1 MSEALLTAGAP
12 MTAVRP
18 RVRMTAAVHAEW
30 TKLRTLRS
38 TWWLLLAVVV
48 CTAGVGALTTGALSA
63 GDCLAAR
70 TCDEDTVKLSLTGV
84 WVGQSVMALFGVLA
98 VTAEYGTG
106 TIGATLAAVPSRLR
120 VLAAKA
126 VVVGALALPA
136 GTASVAVSLWA
147 GRLLVLDAGFTTAA
161 GYPPIS
167 LADGPTLRAACGAV
181 LYFVLVSLIGLGLG
195 AALRDTAGTLT
206 AVFLL
211 LYGFP
216 LVASL
221 LADPDWMENAQR
233 VSPTSAGL
241 SILATRN
248 LDALPIGPWPGLGVA
263 ALWAV
268 GVLGVGWGVLRIR
281 DA

>member
-12 MTAVRP
+12 MTAT
-18 RVRMTAAVHAEW
+18 RVARMADTVHAEW

-38 TWWLLLAVVV
+38 TWWLLLAIAA
-48 CTAGVGALTTGALSA
+48 CTVGVGALTTGALSA
-63 GDCLAAR
+63 GDCLVQR

-84 WVGQSVMALFGVLA
+84 WVGQAAVAMFGVLA

-120 VLAAKA
+120 VLTAKA
-126 VVVGALALPA
+126 VVVGGLAGLA
-136 GTASVAVSLWA
+136 GVVSVAGSLFV
-147 GRLLVLDAGFTTAA
+147 GRLLVLDAGYTAEA

-167 LADGPTLRAACGAV
+167 LGDGPTLRAACGAV
-181 LYFVLVSLIGLGLG
+181 LYYVIVSLIGLGLG

-206 AVFLL
+206 GVFLL

-216 LVASL
+216 LVASIL
-221 LADPDWMENAQR
+221 SDPDWVEAAQKA
-233 VSPTSAGL
+233 SPTSAGL
-241 SILATRN
+241 SIVATRN
-248 LDALPIGPWPGLGVA
+248 LEALPIAPWPGLGVA

-268 GVLGVGWGVLRIR
+268 AVLAAGWGVLRGR